1 MSGMPSLKCFVE
13 EISSSDVALSRPGTY
28 SNGKNGLQK
37 TTEIPKNREAPMTLT
52 IMRPA
57 RGKNKS
63 MTPYSG
69 FFLLKKVVMAI
80 ERT

>member
-1 MSGMPSLKCFVE
+1 MFGWGGRRRKKRKKE
-13 EISSSDVALSRPGTY
+13 NDT
-28 SNGKNGLQK
+28 QK
-37 TTEIPKNREAPMTLT
+37 TTKIPRNQETPMTLT

-63 MTPYSG
+63 MTPYGG
-69 FFLLKKVVMAI
+69 FFLLKEVVMAI

>member
-1 MSGMPSLKCFVE
+1 MFGWGGRRRKE
-13 EISSSDVALSRPGTY
+13 RKKENDT
-28 SNGKNGLQK
+28 QK
-37 TTEIPKNREAPMTLT
+37 TTKIPRNQETPMTLT
-52 IMRPA
+52 IVRPA

-63 MTPYSG
+63 MTPSSG